1 MTKLSATQQA
11 AVNAYGKFLDAGMA
25 YGEALRKAAA
35 ELGGTPCPTLLE
47 ALAAVHAKKY
57 GCNFTSRMTARHST
71 IAKSQ
76 LVRRATRRPPSLGNA
91 TSWCTSAQ
99 RNPPS
104 LPSPSACRQTCARS
118 PKPTSPTS
126 TARPMQFGF
135 LTLSLPSELFP
146 ASAPARAGRCS
157 LPCPS

>member
-57 GCNFTSRMTARHST
+57 GCNFTFEND
-71 IAKSQ
+71 
-76 LVRRATRRPPSLGNA
+76 RATFHNGEE
-91 TSWCTSAQ
+91 
-99 RNPPS
+99 
-104 LPSPSACRQTCARS
+104 
-118 PKPTSPTS
+118 S
-126 TARPMQFGF
+126 TRETRHEAADRK
-135 LTLSLPSELFP
+135 
-146 ASAPARAGRCS
+146 AHV
-157 LPCPS
+157 